1 MNAHTRTDRNTK
13 TKINSHTHT
22 RTHTHTHT
30 HIHTYIHTNTHEH
43 AQSLTPTPTNIHIH
57 GHMDDSK
64 RTIHGQPD
72 TQWSIDERKSTG
84 ESEETIR
91 HSGLISVVLP
101 VEGKHYLYTTS
112 TLPLHCLY
120 LSIDLFILLF
130 IICFVF

>member
-1 MNAHTRTDRNTK
+1 
-13 TKINSHTHT
+13 
-22 RTHTHTHT
+22 
-30 HIHTYIHTNTHEH
+30 
-43 AQSLTPTPTNIHIH
+43 
-57 GHMDDSK
+57 MDDSK

-112 TLPLHCLY
+112 TLPLHYLYTTFTLPLHCLY